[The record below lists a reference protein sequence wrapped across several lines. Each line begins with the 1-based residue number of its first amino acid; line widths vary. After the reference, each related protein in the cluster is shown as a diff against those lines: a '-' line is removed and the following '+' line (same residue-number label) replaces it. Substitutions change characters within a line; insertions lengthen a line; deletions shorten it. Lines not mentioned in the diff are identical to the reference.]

1 LGGMNQNQS
10 TKKIDK
16 AVVYAFLSAIKE
28 KSGNI
33 TSLLS
38 IFEELTEG
46 ILSDWTRKGTTSAR
60 IVDLQDDFKKTYDI
74 IIPIPTLRV
83 ILNKISKKYSGT
95 FTIHNDDSFI
105 ITDFPNRDLSY
116 IVDQQ
121 KKSINLLFSLYNSY
135 LSKEGLESSKHDLLE
150 YIEENK
156 KQVMSFVSGN
166 LLLNSD
172 DFHVQAN
179 FIKELLSI
187 PEYNPIIQRLFLG
200 SIISSYIEL
209 DIDESM
215 DKSKTLLLDTN
226 FVVSLLDLH
235 SIESFINC
243 KMLVEIARK
252 LKYKIEVM
260 PFTIDETSALLNRIA
275 SNLSGITYFQAQ
287 DKDSIYNGCLR
298 KNIDASS
305 LSVIA
310 KKIASKL
317 QNDYGIIQT
326 DLMTNSALINQARQ
340 SKIYAQLKGRI
351 HNPDGAL
358 HDATALYYIQK
369 LRNSVQNSFADINAW
384 FVTDTKGYSE
394 NNSFSPNNIPLMI
407 RAEELLNIMWISHPL
422 YNSNEFIQATMTRIL
437 SGTLNSSLPDR
448 SMLRE
453 IDKKLQ
459 AIKDFP
465 INTRDCIQVAEVLGS
480 IENQQ
485 LKLLAEAKTQQE
497 IVSKL
502 HQLSVIAEQK
512 AQSEKLNRENI
523 TKMAIDN
530 LKKSYEREKLTM
542 EKIKKEEMEIIG
554 IETRNE
560 AASKEI
566 VMLDELIKRDSDE
579 LEMINDIIVE
589 HAAKAERKGK
599 RILYG
604 TGIICLLL
612 ICILAKIIFNHWD
625 IAEPIL
631 YLLSL
636 IPAFLF
642 YFVAVSTTKHF
653 SIKSIKEVL
662 VTRIKNKESKKDIY
676 FLNKV
681 AELEKCI
688 SENKQKKE
696 DIKQSLLYN

>member
-1 LGGMNQNQS
+1 MNQKQS

-16 AVVYAFLSAIKE
+16 AVVYAFLSAVKE

-46 ILSDWTRKGTTSAR
+46 ILSDWTRNGSNSAR

-83 ILNKISKKYSGT
+83 IINKISKKYSGV

-105 ITDFPNRDLSY
+105 IADFPNKNLRY

-121 KKSINLLFSLYNSY
+121 KSSIDLLFGLYNSY
-135 LSKEGLESSKHDLLE
+135 LSKEGLEHSKYDLLE

-156 KQVMSFVSGN
+156 KQMMGFVSGN
-166 LLLNSD
+166 LLLNQN

-215 DKSKTLLLDTN
+215 DKNKTLLLDTN

-260 PFTIDETSALLNRIA
+260 PFTVDETSALLNRIA

-305 LSVIA
+305 LSVVA
-310 KKIASKL
+310 RKFVPKL
-317 QNDYGIIQT
+317 QKEYGIIQT
-326 DLMTNSALINQARQ
+326 DLMTNNAMINQAEQ
-340 SKIYAQLKGRI
+340 SKIYAQLKGRP

-358 HDATALYYIQK
+358 HDATALYYVQK
-369 LRNSVQNSFADINAW
+369 LRGSNQNSFSDINAW

-394 NNSFSPNNIPLMI
+394 NTSFSRNNIPLMI

-422 YNSNEFIQATMTRIL
+422 YNSDKFIQTTMTKML
-437 SGTLNSSLPDR
+437 SSTLNSSLPDR
-448 SMLRE
+448 AMLRE
-453 IDKKLQ
+453 IDKKVQ

-485 LKLLAEAKTQQE
+485 LKILVEAKTQQE
-497 IVSKL
+497 IVNKL
-502 HQLSVIAEQK
+502 HQLSIIAEEK
-512 AQSEKLNRENI
+512 AQSEKLNRERF
-523 TKMAIDN
+523 TEMAIDN
-530 LKKSYEREKLTM
+530 LKKSYEREKIAI
-542 EKIKKEEMEIIG
+542 EKTRKEEMENIS
-554 IETRNE
+554 IESRNE
-560 AASKEI
+560 ANSKEI
-566 VMLDELIKRDSDE
+566 LMLDELIKRDSDE
-579 LEMINDIIVE
+579 LEMINNIVTE
-589 HAAKAERKGK
+589 HAKKAEKTSN

-604 TGIICLLL
+604 CGIFCVLSICVM
-612 ICILAKIIFNHWD
+612 AKIIFNRWD

-636 IPAFLF
+636 IPSLLF
-642 YFVAVSTTKHF
+642 YFVAVSTTRQF
-653 SIKSIKEVL
+653 NIRSIKDALIA
-662 VTRIKNKESKKDIY
+662 RIRNKENKKDIN
-676 FLNKV
+676 LLTK
-681 AELEKCI
+681 ASHLEKCI
-688 SENKQKKE
+688 SENKQKRE
-696 DIKQSLLYN
+696 NIKRSLLYS